1 VAPSNCNAVSCCR
14 VSCSLSSWAAHGAEA
29 CSRASGTPVEDL
41 CGSASCKIEPRA
53 TWSSQSARSLG
64 LDIARFTW
72 DVLARS
78 DRTYSASRAGPT
90 FIDWWQT
97 RATSTPIGR
106 PPVCT
111 YEPQKCAIS
120 ANGRLVAR
128 FAWEIVSART
138 GPMRRL
144 LAGED
149 RPASNARAL
158 RLCSGIAWKNRSE
171 VVGAV
176 ASGQLTAGAGT
187 GSCLRQTELS
197 RIP

>member
-1 VAPSNCNAVSCCR
+1 MAPSNCNAVSCCR

-138 GPMRRL
+138 GP
-144 LAGED
+144 
-149 RPASNARAL
+149 L
-158 RLCSGIAWKNRSE
+158 RSRYEPLCSLLVARGGSRSVRSTPCDPPRLVRRRCHNQRWQHRQNR
-171 VVGAV
+171 
-176 ASGQLTAGAGT
+176 
-187 GSCLRQTELS
+187 LS
-197 RIP
+197 PNSPADRRS